1 MTEQETPKK
10 KRLNLASLKQLFKL
24 YKYIKPYRGQFAL
37 GLLFLLGSALAN
49 LAFPKLLGQLVNDAQ
64 SENLVN
70 TLNQTAG
77 LLLLALVVQAVFS
90 YFRVV
95 LFVNVTE
102 RSLAAL
108 RQAVYAHMIQLPMA
122 FFSRKRVGELN
133 SRISADISLLQ
144 ETFTT
149 TLAEFLRQMIIIIGG
164 IALLTM
170 SSVKLTLFMLATFPP
185 IVLVAVFFG
194 KYIRNYAK
202 KVQGEVAE
210 SNTIVEETL
219 QGIQNVKS
227 FANEWFE
234 VARYN
239 AKTAEVAITGIKGGR
254 YRAAFSSFIILGI
267 FGAIVAVIWRG
278 TVLIAAGE
286 MLTGDLFS
294 FVLYS
299 VFIGGSVGGMAD
311 VYARLQ
317 KAVGAT
323 EELLEIMDE
332 PTEAISTAQQPVLNN
347 RFKGRIEF
355 KDVTFSYPSRPD
367 SLVLNNIQLSIAP
380 GERIALVGS
389 SGAGKTTVAN
399 LLFRFYAPTAG
410 TLFLDD
416 KAAADYNI
424 TEMRSQMALVP
435 QDVLLFGGT
444 IRENIAY
451 GKPQATRE
459 EIEAAAQKAN
469 ALEFINSFPE
479 QLETVVGERGI
490 QLSGGQRQ
498 RIAIARAVLKD
509 PAILVLDEATS
520 ALDSESER
528 LVQEA
533 LDRLMVGRTSIIIA
547 HRLSTIRKADK
558 IVVLEGGE
566 IVEFGT
572 HEDLLNGD
580 NTGVYKN
587 LYSLQ
592 ELR

>member
-1 MTEQETPKK
+1 MAAEESSKK
-10 KRLNLASLKQLFKL
+10 KRLTLASLKQLFKL

-64 SENLVN
+64 ESDLVA
-70 TLNQTAG
+70 TLNETAA
-77 LLLLALVVQAVFS
+77 LLLVALVIQAAFS

-95 LFVNVTE
+95 LFVNVSE

-108 RQAVYAHMIQLPMA
+108 RQAVYAHMIQLPMS

-133 SRISADISLLQ
+133 SRISSDISLLQ

-149 TLAEFLRQMIIIIGG
+149 TLAEFLRQLIIIIGG

-185 IVLVAVFFG
+185 IVLIAVFFG
-194 KYIRNYAK
+194 KYIRNYSK

-219 QGIQNVKS
+219 QGIQTVKA

-239 AKTAEVAITGIKGGR
+239 EKTNEVALTGIKGGK

-267 FGAIVAVIWRG
+267 FGAIIAVIWRG
-278 TVLIAAGE
+278 TMLIAAGE

-317 KAVGAT
+317 KSVGAT
-323 EELLEIMDE
+323 EDLLEILDE
-332 PTEAISTAQQPVLNN
+332 PAEPIQVAQKPNVQKHL
-347 RFKGRIEF
+347 KGRLAF
-355 KDVTFSYPSRPD
+355 DGVTFSYPSRPD
-367 SLVLNNIQLSIAP
+367 SLVLQNINLEIAP
-380 GERIALVGS
+380 GERVALVGA
-389 SGAGKTTVAN
+389 SGAGKTTLAN
-399 LLFRFYAPTAG
+399 LLFRFYQPTSG
-410 TLFLDD
+410 RLLLDD
-416 KAAADYNI
+416 QSILDFDLSA
-424 TEMRSQMALVP
+424 MRDQMALVP

-444 IRENIAY
+444 IKENIAY
-451 GKPQATRE
+451 GKPGATPD
-459 EIEAAAQKAN
+459 EIEAAAKKAN
-469 ALEFINSFPE
+469 ALEFIQKFPE
-479 QLETVVGERGI
+479 QFDTVVGERGI

-533 LDRLMVGRTSIIIA
+533 LDRLMESRTSIIIA
-547 HRLSTIRKADK
+547 HRLSTIKKADK
-558 IVVLEGGE
+558 IVVIDGGQIAE
-566 IVEFGT
+566 MGT
-572 HEDLLNGD
+572 HEALLKNDSKGI
-580 NTGVYKN
+580 YKN
-587 LYSLQ
+587 LYNLQ
-592 ELR
+592 ELS